1 MSDGHDRPIDSTIG
15 LELVKKQR
23 TCEHRE
29 QIQGEWLPNVSVL
42 MPCRNAMPWLPDA
55 VASCLEQKGVRLE
68 LIAVDDGSTDG
79 SYEFLKE
86 CEELCQQLRSLL
98 NSEPVGVKIDNEED
112 SLGSGGLLPDGATE
126 NFASEAVEGGKLG
139 WLPEHHT
146 PPTAREVA
154 ARCLP
159 NCR

>member
-1 MSDGHDRPIDSTIG
+1 MSDGRDRPIDSTIG
-15 LELVKKQR
+15 VELVKKQR

-29 QIQGEWLPNVSVL
+29 QIQCEWVPDVSVL

-55 VASCLEQKGVRLE
+55 VVSCLEQKSVRLE
-68 LIAVDDGSTDG
+68 LIAVDDGSADG

-86 CEELCQQLRSLL
+86 CEELCQQLRSLS
-98 NSEPVGVKIDNEED
+98 NSEPVGVKIED
-112 SLGSGGLLPDGATE
+112 EKDRLGSGLLPDGAAE
-126 NFASEAVEGGKLG
+126 KLASEVDEGGKLG
-139 WLPEHHT
+139 WLADHHI